1 MSDQAKDQAKKVAQ
15 VAKAAVPKKGSIEL
29 FSPAYFAACTVGGMI
44 GTKEREQ
51 QSLYFPSKALS

>member
-1 MSDQAKDQAKKVAQ
+1 MTDQAKDQAKKVAQ

-44 GTKEREQ
+44 GMKKEKLDLISISRRV
-51 QSLYFPSKALS
+51 